1 MRYQRPPRILVVSWA
16 GLLGLLALT
25 VFAAYQSLGQFNTA
39 LALAIAVGKAL
50 IVLAIFMELRERNA
64 LTVAFASAGFFWLA
78 IMVGLALGDFT
89 TRPGFPPQGGPPA
102 LAQDAAPAQTLNRP

>member
-25 VFAAYQSLGQFNTA
+25 VFAAYQPLGAFNTPF
-39 LALAIAVGKAL
+39 ALAIALGKAL
-50 IVLAIFMELRERNA
+50 IVLAVFMELRERSA
-64 LTVAFASAGFFWLA
+64 LIIAFAGAGFFWLA
-78 IMVGLALGDFT
+78 ILLWLALGDFT

-102 LAQDAAPAQTLNRP
+102 LAQDPAPTLNRR